1 MNFDQALDTFIAEAD
16 ELLRDMEEALLRL
29 ESAPADDELIHAMFR
44 AAHTIKGSAG
54 LFGLEPIVAFTHV
67 LEHVLDKLRT
77 REIQVCGDLIALLLP
92 CGDHIGKLV
101 AHVPAM
107 ALDAETRACGERLI
121 ARLREFLGKPAIAAT
136 TLPTESRGGVEAAGG
151 GALERG
157 DGDVVATDNWHISL
171 RFDRDVLRN
180 GMDPL
185 SFIRYLATV
194 GEVVSITT
202 LSDAMPEGPA
212 MDPEACYLG
221 FEIELHSGASKET
234 IENVFEFV
242 REDSEIHVLPPRS
255 KVSEYIE
262 LIRRLPEDD
271 LRLGEILVASGALT
285 RRELEAGLDWQTAL
299 AAGPVAGPL
308 GELLVEQQVVAPQ
321 VVQSAL
327 DKQVRNRESK
337 AADNKLVRVPA
348 DKLDSLI
355 NLVGE
360 LVIAGAGANLLAQQR
375 SDGAML
381 EATALISR
389 LVEEIRDGALRLRMV
404 QIGETFNRFQRVV
417 RDVGKELGKDIELA
431 ITGAETE
438 LDKSVVEGIADPL
451 THLVRNAIDHGIE
464 SAELRLARSKPV
476 RGTLRLNA
484 YHDSGCIVIE
494 VSDDGGGLNK
504 ERILAKAVARG
515 LVQPGQSLTEHE
527 IYKLIF
533 EPGFSTAE
541 QVSNLS
547 GRGVGMDVV
556 RQNIEALRGTVE
568 LESTEGLGTTI
579 RIRLPL
585 TLAII
590 DGFLVGVGDAAYV
603 VPLDM
608 VLECVELSEA
618 DRQAATGRTYI
629 NLRGEILPFLRLR
642 DHFGLGGC
650 GGHRESIVV
659 VRYGAHK
666 AGLVVDEL
674 MDEFQT
680 VIKPLG
686 KVFSRVRGI
695 GGSTILGS
703 GQVAL
708 ILDVPSLLQEAAA
721 RDAAGGGRVLRPSAS
736 ERAVAIG

>member
-1 MNFDQALDTFIAEAD
+1 MNFDQALDTFVAEAG

-29 ESAPADDELIHAMFR
+29 EGAPTNEALIHAMFR

-77 REIQVCGDLIALLLP
+77 REIAVCGELIAVLLP

-107 ALDAETRACGERLI
+107 ALDEETRACGERLM
-121 ARLREFLGKPAIAAT
+121 ASLRGFLGKPAIAAAAV
-136 TLPTESRGGVEAAGG
+136 SREGLKPGVGSAPEHGHGEA
-151 GALERG
+151 
-157 DGDVVATDNWHISL
+157 VTTDNWHISL

-202 LSDAMPEGPA
+202 LSDAMPEGAA
-212 MDPEACYLG
+212 MDPESCYLG
-221 FEIELHSGASKET
+221 FEIELRSGASKET
-234 IENVFEFV
+234 IEDVFEFV
-242 REDSEIHVLPPRS
+242 REDSEIHVLPPHS
-255 KVSEYIE
+255 KVSEYVE
-262 LIRRLPEDD
+262 LIRRGPEDD

-285 RRELEAGLDWQTAL
+285 RRELEAGLDWQNAL
-299 AAGPVAGPL
+299 AAGPVTGPL
-308 GELLVEQQVVAPQ
+308 GELLVEQKVVAPQ

-327 DKQVRNRESK
+327 DKQLRSRTNKVAEH
-337 AADNKLVRVPA
+337 KLVRVPA

-375 SDGAML
+375 RDGAML
-381 EATALISR
+381 EATTRISS

-417 RDVGKELGKDIELA
+417 RDVGKELGKDIELV
-431 ITGAETE
+431 IGGAETE
-438 LDKSVVEGIADPL
+438 LDKSVVEGITDPL

-464 SAELRLARSKPV
+464 SAEIRTGRGKRA

-484 YHDSGCIVIE
+484 CHDSGCIVIE
-494 VSDDGGGLNK
+494 VSDDGSGLNK
-504 ERILAKAVARG
+504 ERIVAKAVGRG
-515 LVQPGQSLTEHE
+515 LVQAGQSLAEHE
-527 IYKLIF
+527 IHDLIF

-541 QVSNLS
+541 QLSNLS

-568 LESTEGLGTTI
+568 LESTEGQGTTV

-608 VLECVELSEA
+608 VLECVELSDA
-618 DRQAATGRTYI
+618 DRRAATGRAYI
-629 NLRGEILPFLRLR
+629 NLRGEVLPFLRLR
-642 DHFGLGGC
+642 DRFGLSGY

-659 VRYGAHK
+659 VRYGVHK

-674 MDEFQT
+674 MGEFQT

-721 RDAAGGGRVLRPSAS
+721 RDAGGGAAGRLLTTTA
-736 ERAVAIG
+736 